1 MRLIL
6 ISLASLLFALAILIY
21 FDAGT
26 LFLSAL
32 LLAIIGIK
40 TLNRGDYLDKVS
52 GIWFALSV
60 APAMGVTLGE
70 VIDFNNGFLIQSVLS
85 LLFFIYFYKTKPS
98 IIKRLYEST
107 KTGIIASSTIAGF
120 ASGILSAALW
130 QAYLQLIL

>member
-1 MRLIL
+1 MKLIF

-32 LLAIIGIK
+32 LLAIIAIK

-60 APAMGVTLGE
+60 APAMGVALGE
-70 VIDFNNGFLIQSVLS
+70 VSNFNNGFLIQSTLS
-85 LLFFIYFYKTKPS
+85 VLFFIYFYKTKPS
-98 IIKRLYEST
+98 IIKRLYES
-107 KTGIIASSTIAGF
+107 KKVGLIASSTVAGF
-120 ASGILSAALW
+120 AAGILSAIFW